1 MDDTDFIG
9 KRFDRLTVVGVY
21 DKKNKYEEMGVQ
33 MRLWEYNPCIQS

>member
-21 DKKNKYEEMGVQ
+21 DKKNYEEMGVQ
-33 MRLWEYNPCIQS
+33 MRLWKYNPCIQS